1 MHLVCHCLL
10 ASSAY
15 ESIRK
20 HVSLRNMRLLKN
32 PAILLSLFTLSGIV
46 SFAMSVSLSSRP
58 VTVIRDSLQVDGR
71 PRDYRLVVP
80 PTSAGERLPV
90 IFHFHG
96 HGNTPES
103 EADRTKLDHLAASH
117 RVVLVYPAAI
127 EGNWRTRAIDS
138 VAPDENLDVR
148 FFDALLKRL
157 VERFG
162 IDRSRVYVT
171 GMSMGSEFA
180 HELAMARS
188 QKIAAVVA
196 CSACPSE
203 KLWSDRPLPIM
214 MVVGEQE
221 TMLLEAAKQDMIE
234 YRRQGH
240 VCEVLVN
247 HDCGHEWLPDRN
259 MQIWRFLKQHQ
270 LNE

>member
-1 MHLVCHCLL
+1 
-10 ASSAY
+10 
-15 ESIRK
+15 
-20 HVSLRNMRLLKN
+20 MRLLKN
-32 PAILLSLFTLSGIV
+32 PAILLSLFTLFGIV

-71 PRDYRLVVP
+71 PRDFRLVVP

-90 IFHFHG
+90 IFHLHG

-103 EADRTKLDHLAASH
+103 EADRTKLDHVAASH

-138 VAPDENLDVR
+138 AAPDENADVR
-148 FFDALLKRL
+148 FFDALLERL
-157 VERFG
+157 VEQFG
-162 IDRSRVYVT
+162 VDRSRIYVT
-171 GMSMGSEFA
+171 GMSMGAEFA

-188 QKIAAVVA
+188 KEIAAVVA

-203 KLWSDRPLPIM
+203 QIRSDRPFPIM
-214 MVVGEQE
+214 MVVGEKE
-221 TMLLEAAKQDMIE
+221 NTLLEVARQDATE

-247 HDCGHEWLPDRN
+247 HDRGHEWLPDRN

>member
-1 MHLVCHCLL
+1 
-10 ASSAY
+10 
-15 ESIRK
+15 
-20 HVSLRNMRLLKN
+20 MRRFKK
-32 PAILLSLFTLSGIV
+32 PAILLSLFTVFGIV
-46 SFAMSVSLSSRP
+46 SFAAVHILSSRP
-58 VTVIRDSLQVDGR
+58 VTAIRNSFQVDGR
-71 PRDYRLVVP
+71 PRVYRLVVP

-138 VAPDENLDVR
+138 AAPDENADVR
-148 FFDALLKRL
+148 FFDALLDHL

-171 GMSMGSEFA
+171 GMSMGAEFA

-188 QKIAAVVA
+188 KEIAAVAA

-203 KLWSDRPLPIM
+203 QIRSDRPFPIM
-214 MVVGEQE
+214 MIVGEQE
-221 TMLLEAAKQDMIE
+221 TTLLEVAGQDMME

-247 HDCGHEWLPDRN
+247 HDRGHEWLPDRN